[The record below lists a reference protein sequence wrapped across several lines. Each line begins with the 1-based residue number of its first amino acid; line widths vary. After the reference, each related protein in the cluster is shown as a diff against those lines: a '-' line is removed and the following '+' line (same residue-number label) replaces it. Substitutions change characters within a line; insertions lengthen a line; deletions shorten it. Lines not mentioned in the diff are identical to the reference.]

1 MTGPRAGHKSAAIG
15 AKITTM
21 PRLATNLVAKLAAKL
36 AGRHAGRLAVITG
49 LLAVTPAGAALGP
62 EDAPL
67 IAAAEESLNAL
78 RSLEARFTQV
88 STDGGFAHGRI
99 YLRRPGRIRLD
110 YAPPA
115 QLQVYGDGFWL
126 IYVDTE
132 LKQVS
137 RVPLSSTPAAVL
149 VRDRISLSGE
159 LTATRVER
167 GANGLRVHLVQT
179 KEPGV
184 GTVILGFAGSPLAL
198 YEWVIV
204 DPKGVRTT
212 ITLVDPHYNVPLGP
226 EPFVFDETPY
236 ERRIE

>member
-1 MTGPRAGHKSAAIG
+1 MSGPRAGHKTAAI
-15 AKITTM
+15 APHLEAMRKT
-21 PRLATNLVAKLAAKL
+21 VAALLIALAALVPAVLVPL
-36 AGRHAGRLAVITG
+36 A
-49 LLAVTPAGAALGP
+49 PAGAALAP
-62 EDAPL
+62 EEVQL
-67 IAAAEESLNAL
+67 VAEAEASLNAL

-88 STDGGFAHGRI
+88 STDGGFAHGKL
-99 YLRRPGRIRLD
+99 YLRRPGRLRLD

-137 RVPLSSTPAAVL
+137 RVPLSATPAAVL
-149 VRDRISLSGE
+149 VGDRITLSGE
-159 LTATRVER
+159 VTVTKVER
-167 GANGLRVHLVQT
+167 GPNALRVHLVQT
-179 KEPGV
+179 KEPAA

-198 YEWVIV
+198 FEWVVV

-212 ITLVDPHYNVPLGP
+212 ITLVEPRYNVPIGA